1 MTSAQNL
8 LRYGDSQLL
17 PLLQGHKGFEH
28 RSKKG
33 STYVYHKVEKLA
45 HSSSLHNGSLDHEVP
60 NRDIAVR
67 LASPGIA
74 QSQVG
79 VAYMPMLGKDGHIED
94 CWYILPSI
102 VFSCLATGRD
112 PTA

>member
-1 MTSAQNL
+1 M
-8 LRYGDSQLL
+8 
-17 PLLQGHKGFEH
+17 
-28 RSKKG
+28 
-33 STYVYHKVEKLA
+33 
-45 HSSSLHNGSLDHEVP
+45 P